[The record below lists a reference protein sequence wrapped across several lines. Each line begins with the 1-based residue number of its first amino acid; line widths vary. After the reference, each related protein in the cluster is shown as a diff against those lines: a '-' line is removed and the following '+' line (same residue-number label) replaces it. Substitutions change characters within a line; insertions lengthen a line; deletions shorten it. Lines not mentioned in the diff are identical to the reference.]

1 LEKLQEEKL
10 DSASSKG
17 SADCNEMQWASSEDS
32 DGFLFHKMYVCSIVF
47 HKAKTGVTNDM
58 ALPLNV
64 FQRWHSPAYAES
76 SFLLPIPRG
85 VK

>member
-1 LEKLQEEKL
+1 MQREEKPG
-10 DSASSKG
+10 SASSKG
-17 SADCNEMQWASSEDS
+17 SADCNEMPLASSEGI
-32 DGFLFHKMYVCSIVF
+32 DGFLFHKMCVCSIVF
-47 HKAKTGVTNDM
+47 HKAKIGGANDR

-64 FQRWHSPAYAES
+64 FQRWHIPAFAES